1 MPASPDSRRVGGLRG
16 LLFDFERRHHAL
28 LPWHAFRLRLTVN
41 LAVGGV
47 VIVVSLIVGMAGY
60 GFFEGL
66 GLTDSFLNASM
77 ILSGMGPV
85 NHVESEGGKIFA
97 GIYALYSGLAVLAVA
112 GLVFAPLVH
121 RLLHRFHAED
131 DADESEKPAT
141 NQGKKK

>member
-1 MPASPDSRRVGGLRG
+1 MPASSDHRRAKGWRG
-16 LLFDFERRHHAL
+16 LLFAYERRHHEL
-28 LPWHAFRLRLTVN
+28 LPWRAFRRRLMVN

-47 VIVVSLIVGMAGY
+47 VIAVSLLAGMAGY
-60 GFFEGL
+60 AFFEGL
-66 GLTDSFLNASM
+66 GPTDSFLNAAM

-85 NHVESEGGKIFA
+85 AHVESEGGKIFA

-131 DADESEKPAT
+131 DADDSEDPAS
-141 NQGKKK
+141 NQGNKK